1 MLKKADLAIT
11 NPPFSRFRQYCEMLQ
26 KYHKKFIIW
35 GNNNAITYKEIFP
48 LIKENK
54 MWLGYTANKTC
65 VFKMPPSYEK
75 WDEKLTAKYN
85 DGFKYGKVPAI
96 SVFTNLDIPKRH
108 DNLILYKTYSP
119 EAYPHYDNYDAINV
133 DRVSD
138 IPCDYCESWGVTQE
152 EYSRIHEKSLWE
164 ITREETPENQ
174 KILFVIPAK
183 GTKLREKLHEH
194 TEKYREKIEEEL
206 GKAIYCSGC
215 VGVPITVTDKLNP
228 EQFEIINAN
237 EIRKDD
243 SIPKKAHGLIK
254 DKEGKIS
261 NSIV

>member
-1 MLKKADLAIT
+1 M
-11 NPPFSRFRQYCEMLQ
+11 
-26 KYHKKFIIW
+26 
-35 GNNNAITYKEIFP
+35 
-48 LIKENK
+48 
-54 MWLGYTANKTC
+54 
-65 VFKMPPSYEK
+65 
-75 WDEKLTAKYN
+75 
-85 DGFKYGKVPAI
+85 
-96 SVFTNLDIPKRH
+96 
-108 DNLILYKTYSP
+108 YKTYSP

-152 EYSRIHEKSLWE
+152 EYSLIHEKTLWE
-164 ITREETPENQ
+164 VTRQETHENQ

-183 GTKLREKLHEH
+183 GTKLRDELHEH

-206 GKAIYCSGC
+206 GKAIYCSGY

-228 EQFEIINAN
+228 EQYEIINAN

-261 NSIV
+261 NNGLDKQIGTGESRDGQTDRIVYARIVLRKVL